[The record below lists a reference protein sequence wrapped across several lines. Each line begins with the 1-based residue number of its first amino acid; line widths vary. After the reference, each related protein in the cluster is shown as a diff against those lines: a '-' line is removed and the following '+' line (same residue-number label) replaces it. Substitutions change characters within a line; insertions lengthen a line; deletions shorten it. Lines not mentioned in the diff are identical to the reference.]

1 MLGETAETV
10 EEWIELYRTQ
20 RKIAEMLVRDP
31 TVYVQAWSHAGF
43 SIECLIKAAI
53 MSQQR
58 LNRWPSRKE
67 RKDLYVHTIQELLA
81 LLGDKIDPLD
91 PAAPA
96 WAIMF
101 RWERSHTYVAKMPR
115 LVAEDCLESAFSSD
129 GVAQWLFTKYLKN
142 YS

>member
-81 LLGDKIDPLD
+81 LLGIKLILL
-91 PAAPA
+91 
-96 WAIMF
+96 IQL
-101 RWERSHTYVAKMPR
+101 PR
-115 LVAEDCLESAFSSD
+115 HGLSCSGGRGRIHMLLRCQE
-129 GVAQWLFTKYLKN
+129 
-142 YS
+142 